1 MKASS
6 KGRRPEQRT
15 RGARRTLDIAPNA
28 RAEDFERPRFR
39 TDAASDTD
47 DVTDQGTSVSARAPS
62 TWLPSA
68 ADARAILEARE
79 RSRSSSH
86 SSNARKADPLELLRA
101 ADVCRLLRISK
112 PTLWRLRQAEQF
124 PQPTEVTDRVI
135 AWRRSEVE
143 EWLTTRHSEKRT
155 ATCVPPQPSKA
166 SVSAEQPALHS
177 TEAQTSM
184 GTVQPVAQR
193 HRKKKTAEKSDS
205 DSQLPLI

>member
-15 RGARRTLDIAPNA
+15 PGARRTVDIAPNA
-28 RAEDFERPRFR
+28 RAEDLERPRFR

-47 DVTDQGTSVSARAPS
+47 DVTHQGTSDSARARP

-68 ADARAILEARE
+68 ADAKAILEARE
-79 RSRSSSH
+79 RSRSSGH
-86 SSNARKADPLELLRA
+86 SSDARKTDPLELLRA

-124 PQPTEVTDRVI
+124 PTPTEVTDRVI

-143 EWLTTRHSEKRT
+143 EWLTTRRSGK
-155 ATCVPPQPSKA
+155 
-166 SVSAEQPALHS
+166 
-177 TEAQTSM
+177 
-184 GTVQPVAQR
+184 
-193 HRKKKTAEKSDS
+193 RKKKTAEKSDS